1 MVGGAREKP
10 RAGGA
15 RFNPRVQPG
24 WKPTVAGGGRSHSGD
39 FLEAAMAATDDARAD
54 YGGAPGAD
62 GEPMKP
68 GDSEGFE
75 GRKVAAV
82 MTP

>member
-1 MVGGAREKP
+1 M
-10 RAGGA
+10 
-15 RFNPRVQPG
+15 
-24 WKPTVAGGGRSHSGD
+24 VAGGGRSHSGD
-39 FLEAAMAATDDARAD
+39 FLDVAMAATDDARDD

-62 GEPMKP
+62 GELMEL